1 MDQTGRLRTI
11 EVACAGALHTIIPA
25 LARAFEQ
32 SAGHKIAVKFDR
44 SGVVKARVL
53 DGDVVDVAITT
64 RAAIDELARRRKVA
78 PDSIANVASSRIG
91 VAVRTG
97 APKPE
102 IGSVAAFRRALLDA
116 KSIACADPA
125 TGSPSGNHFFA
136 LLRRLG
142 IAAAIAP
149 KLRLVGAGEKS
160 SVVVVCAA
168 VASGQAEIGIQQI
181 AEILSVPGVDLA
193 GPLPDE
199 LQAITIFAAAVPASA
214 REPALARAFIAF
226 IASEAAALEITAAGM
241 APAPR

>member
-1 MDQTGRLRTI
+1 MDQTGRLKTI
-11 EVACAGALHTIIPA
+11 EVACAGALHTIVPA
-25 LARAFEQ
+25 LAHEFEQ
-32 SAGHKIAVKFDR
+32 SSGHKIAVKFDR

-53 DGDVVDVAITT
+53 DGDVVDVAVTT

-102 IGSVAAFRRALLDA
+102 IGSVEAFRQALLDA

-142 IAAAIAP
+142 IAEAIAP
-149 KLRLVGAGEKS
+149 KLRLVGAGAT